1 MFAKSLAAAAI
12 LAFSLV
18 DAHMVMTNP
27 VPYNFKS
34 WDNSPIATD
43 GSDFPCK
50 ETDYTVTTE
59 NYLAKGQEHTL
70 EFQGSATHGGGS
82 CQISITS
89 DRAPTKDTQWSV
101 IKSIEGGCMDPNEG
115 DTNQSGGAAMKNAFT
130 PSFTIPDDFEDGQ
143 YTLAWT
149 WINRIGTRE
158 FYMNCA
164 PITISGGSSTKRS
177 DVAAVEKRAQDYPPM
192 FIANINGC
200 KTEQNMSPRFPN
212 PGSVVD
218 SYNEAHLIGDA
229 SNVCDEGSPTWGT
242 AGFSSGG
249 GSVQPTLEGDSA
261 GVSSTPTAPTPTAP
275 TPTAPTETAPPEVVP
290 VTSGAATT
298 PSVSIGGAVAVP
310 DFTGEPAAA
319 VPTPS
324 STFVSI
330 AVSTAAP
337 TSSPSISTTSTT
349 GALSGSC
356 SDEGA
361 WNCVGG
367 SSFQRCASGT
377 WTDVQTLA
385 SGTECTPG
393 QNMNLAVKA
402 VQVKSRMLKEKRS
415 RRRAHGHINIHS

>member
-1 MFAKSLAAAAI
+1 MLARSLAVAAV
-12 LAFSLV
+12 LGFSLV

-34 WDNSPIATD
+34 WDNSPVAGD
-43 GSDFPCK
+43 GSNFPCK

-59 NYLAKGQEHTL
+59 NYLTKGQEHTL

-115 DTNQSGGAAMKNAFT
+115 DTNQSGGAGMKSAFT
-130 PSFTIPDDFEDGQ
+130 PSFTIPDDFEDGK

-149 WINRIGTRE
+149 WINRIGQRE

-177 DVAAVEKRAQDYPPM
+177 DVAVVEKRAEDYPPM

-200 KTEQNMSPRFPN
+200 KTAQNMSPRYPN
-212 PGSVVD
+212 PGSVVV
-218 SYNEAHLIGDA
+218 SYNEAHLIADA
-229 SNVCDEGSPTWGT
+229 SDVCDEGSPTWGT
-242 AGFSSGG
+242 AGFSSAD
-249 GSVQPTLEGDSA
+249 SSAVPTLEGDSTGA
-261 GVSSTPTAPTPTAP
+261 SSTPA
-275 TPTAPTETAPPEVVP
+275 APTEA
-290 VTSGAATT
+290 TSATTEAAT

-319 VPTPS
+319 QTTEPAAVIPTPS
-324 STFVSI
+324 STFVSV
-330 AVSTAAP
+330 AVPTTTP
-337 TSSPSISTTSTT
+337 TSSPSTSTTSTA

-356 SDEGA
+356 TDEGS
-361 WNCVGG
+361 WNCIGG

-377 WTDVQTLA
+377 WTEVQTLS

-393 QNMNLAVKA
+393 QNTNFAVKA
-402 VQVKSRMLKEKRS
+402 VQINSRMLKEKRS

>member
-1 MFAKSLAAAAI
+1 MFAKFLAAAAI
-12 LAFSLV
+12 LGLSLV

-34 WDNSPIATD
+34 WNNSPVAAD

-50 ETDYTVTTE
+50 ETDYTVTKE
-59 NYLAKGQEHTL
+59 NYLTKGQEHVL

-101 IKSIEGGCMDPNEG
+101 IKSIEGGCMDPDEG
-115 DTNQSGGAAMKNAFT
+115 GTNQSGGAGKKNAFR

-149 WINRIGTRE
+149 WINRIGIRE

-164 PITISGGSSTKRS
+164 PITISGGPSTKRS
-177 DVAAVEKRAQDYPPM
+177 DVGPVEKRSQNYPPM

-200 KTEQNMSPRFPN
+200 KTEENTSPRFPN

-218 SYNEAHLIGDA
+218 SYNEAHLIADA
-229 SNVCDEGSPTWGT
+229 SNVCHKGSPTWGT
-242 AGFSSGG
+242 AGFSTGG
-249 GSVQPTLEGDSA
+249 GSVQPTLEGNSA
-261 GVSSTPTAPTPTAP
+261 GASSTPA
-275 TPTAPTETAPPEVVP
+275 APTEATTA
-290 VTSGAATT
+290 TSGTATA

-324 STFVSI
+324 STFVSV
-330 AVSTAAP
+330 AAPTAAP
-337 TSSPSISTTSTT
+337 TSSPSTSTNSAA

-356 SDEGA
+356 TDDGA

-377 WTDVQTLA
+377 WTDVQILA

>member
-1 MFAKSLAAAAI
+1 MLAKFLAAAAV
-12 LAFSLV
+12 LGFSLV

-34 WDNSPIATD
+34 WDNSPIAGD
-43 GSDFPCK
+43 GSNFPCK

-59 NYLAKGQEHTL
+59 NYLTKGQEHTL

-115 DTNQSGGAAMKNAFT
+115 DTNQGGGAGMKNGFT

-149 WINRIGTRE
+149 WINRIGQRE

-164 PITISGGSSTKRS
+164 PVTISGGSSTKRS
-177 DVAAVEKRAQDYPPM
+177 DVAAVEKRAQNYPPM

-200 KTEQNMSPRFPN
+200 KTEQNKSPRFPS

-218 SYNEAHLIGDA
+218 SYNEAHLIADA

-242 AGFSSGG
+242 AGFSGG
-249 GSVQPTLEGDSA
+249 GSSVEPTMEGDSTGA
-261 GVSSTPTAPTPTAP
+261 SSTPV
-275 TPTAPTETAPPEVVP
+275 APTEPAPTEATPATTE
-290 VTSGAATT
+290 AAT

-310 DFTGEPAAA
+310 DFTGEPTAAQTTEPAA
-319 VPTPS
+319 VIPTPS
-324 STFVSI
+324 STFVSV
-330 AVSTAAP
+330 AVPTATP
-337 TSSPSISTTSTT
+337 TSSPSTSTTSTA

-356 SDEGA
+356 TDEGS
-361 WNCVGG
+361 WNCIGG

-377 WTDVQTLA
+377 WTEVQTL
-385 SGTECTPG
+385 SGGTECTPG
-393 QNMNLAVKA
+393 QNMNFAVKA
-402 VQVKSRMLKEKRS
+402 VQIKSRMLKEKRS
-415 RRRAHGHINIHS
+415 RMRAHGHINIHS